1 MSDREEASEDK
12 LGGIA
17 DTFAKVKEF
26 LEVTGFN
33 FGGTTRALEDSPT
46 RKNLISFMD
55 QLLSESGDEAGTNS
69 TKIISHHQPM

>member
-1 MSDREEASEDK
+1 MNPAVIMSDREDASEDK

-33 FGGTTRALEDSPT
+33 FGGTTRASEDSLT
-46 RKNLISFMD
+46 MKTSLAS
-55 QLLSESGDEAGTNS
+55 
-69 TKIISHHQPM
+69 